1 MPVDGRD
8 TTWNDGSVIKLQY
21 QKNFGSTAYVRLMGY
36 SFYSNWL
43 MSSPN
48 AGNEAITGYG
58 YNDAG
63 FGYPSPDYELST
75 HTRGLQLMAA
85 DQINAQNLL
94 QLTANYTT
102 ASVVR
107 WNNQWYAA
115 PAHAHESRRDR
126 TANATAS
133 ATGAPSNLLSL
144 GSTDGRLVLILRRLP
159 RATALR

>member
-102 ASVVR
+102 A
-107 WNNQWYAA
+107 A
-115 PAHAHESRRDR
+115 RR
-126 TANATAS
+126 T
-133 ATGAPSNLLSL
+133 LE
-144 GSTDGRLVLILRRLP
+144 
-159 RATALR
+159 